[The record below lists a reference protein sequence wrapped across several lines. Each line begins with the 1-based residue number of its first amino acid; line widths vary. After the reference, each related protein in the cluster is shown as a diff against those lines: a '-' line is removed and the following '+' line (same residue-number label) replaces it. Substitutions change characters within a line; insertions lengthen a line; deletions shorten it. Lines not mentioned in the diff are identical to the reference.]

1 MHVRGPGP
9 VAPVRNGGRAA
20 ARLPFLFSVPTIK
33 WICILAVAALLPA
46 SALSASGRSHLSSDP
61 RVNDARALI
70 ENSRF
75 SEALAVLRPLTPDR
89 EDRTDVLFL
98 VGLAAIGASQQ
109 AGAGEGERIA
119 LLDEAIAALRAI
131 LIDRPGLVRVRL
143 ELARAFFLKSE
154 DDLAREH
161 FERVLAGGPPP
172 AMAANIRRFLEA
184 IRARRLW
191 SGYFGAVIAPD
202 SNVNAASESEV
213 IHIRGLPF
221 RRDADAGARPGV
233 GVILWGGGEYQH
245 PLHRELRLRAGVDLS
260 RREYAGRD
268 FDQTFLSG
276 HVGPRW
282 LADRDTEAS
291 LLASVRRRWTAGK
304 PESRGLG
311 ARFESEHRFSRRLTA
326 SLRAAWHRHE
336 YRGDGSLDGPQDALS
351 LGVAW
356 LLTSTAQIDAM
367 IGHARERPESMH
379 RRNATRWARMGLSM
393 ALPGVTLRGSAELR
407 RTRFKGDWFPF
418 TSAGASRA
426 DRTRILRVS
435 IFNRAFTVR
444 GVSPQLVLTN
454 EVRQSN
460 AQLHDY
466 RRNRAELQ
474 FVRQF

>member
-1 MHVRGPGP
+1 M
-9 VAPVRNGGRAA
+9 
-20 ARLPFLFSVPTIK
+20 K

-46 SALSASGRSHLSSDP
+46 SALSASESPHLSSDP

-75 SEALAVLRPLTPDR
+75 SEALAVLRPLAPDHA
-89 EDRTDVLFL
+89 DRTDVLFL

-109 AGAGEGERIA
+109 AGAEEGERTA
-119 LLDEAIAALRAI
+119 LLDEAIAALRTI
-131 LIDRPGLVRVRL
+131 LNDRPGLVRVRL

-154 DDLAREH
+154 DDLSREH
-161 FERVLAGGPPP
+161 FERVLAGEPPP

-184 IRARRLW
+184 IRARRRW

-202 SNVNAASESEV
+202 SNVNAASGSDV

-221 RRDADAGARPGV
+221 RRDAGAGARSGV

-245 PLHRELRLRAGVDLS
+245 PLHRVLRLRAGVDLA
-260 RREYAGRD
+260 RREYGGRD

-282 LADRDTEAS
+282 LAGRDTEAS

-304 PESRGLG
+304 PESDGLG
-311 ARFESEHRFSRRLTA
+311 VRLESEHRFSRRLTA

-336 YRGDGSLDGPQDALS
+336 YRRNGSLDGPQATLS
-351 LGVAW
+351 LGAAW
-356 LLTSTAQIDAM
+356 LLTSTMRADVT
-367 IGHARERPESMH
+367 IGHARERPKSSF

-393 ALPGVTLRGSAELR
+393 ALPVVTLHGGAELR
-407 RTRFKGDWFPF
+407 RTRFKGDWSPF

-435 IFNRAFTVR
+435 IFNRAFTVH
-444 GVSPQLVLTN
+444 GFSPQLVLTN
-454 EVRQSN
+454 EVRESN

-466 RRNRAELQ
+466 KRNRAELQ